1 MGLDC
6 RGVLNRYSVDAL
18 VSTCLLKLL
27 AVCLT
32 LHECVCRVSGAQQQA
47 KTAPRLGQSQVAT
60 GAGLNASLRHSGC
73 AARLTPPLTSLP
85 PAGDD
90 AAERLRAHCSFT
102 TCQRCDG
109 GRPLYRASRRRAKP
123 RSALSTRG
131 HTHLERFETTNW
143 ARRVAMQCGRESHV

>member
-1 MGLDC
+1 MPSLSSPGSSLEGH
-6 RGVLNRYSVDAL
+6 RGQGACHSVCV
-18 VSTCLLKLL
+18 VSRS
-27 AVCLT
+27 
-32 LHECVCRVSGAQQQA
+32 CVPLFQRRATPFAAWQA
-47 KTAPRLGQSQVAT
+47 EACA
-60 GAGLNASLRHSGC
+60 ASRHRGC